1 MFSLRLMAQTDPVI
15 MNHGYSYPA
24 PIRVA
29 PGQLV
34 TLYFAGIPLEAEFRA
49 RDGEDPRLS
58 ITVVSPCE

>member
-1 MFSLRLMAQTDPVI
+1 MFSLRRMAQTDPVI